1 MNTKKFSE
9 AMSEIDSRYV
19 EKALNYRSKRKNHI
33 LLLAAGLVF
42 LFLCGFTYVAY
53 AYWGVG
59 FADNIDFNRLTQP
72 FGTVASEQQMNENDS
87 EIFFEKSNLISDY
100 ENVYADNSMKH

>member
-53 AYWGVG
+53 A
-59 FADNIDFNRLTQP
+59 DNIDFNRLTQP

-87 EIFFEKSNLISDY
+87 EIFFEKAIL
-100 ENVYADNSMKH
+100 